1 MAPRTARGLHGQVL
15 NAIGERIVTGTWAPG
30 TVIDTRELEA
40 EFEVSRTTVR
50 EVLASLSDKG
60 LVDARPRLGTYV
72 LDHAHWNYLDP
83 DVMTWRAREPLDADF
98 VRSLN
103 EVRAVLEPGA
113 ARLAAAMR
121 SPDDIVAL
129 REAFTELERSASGDP
144 AHLAEVDVRFHR
156 AILAAT
162 HNELLYQF
170 EVVLEPA
177 LRSRNRAALGH
188 TDDLA
193 FVTLHREVVDAI
205 AAGDVDRAEH
215 AMSSLLT
222 EAAGDITHALNHSR

>member
-1 MAPRTARGLHGQVL
+1 MASRIARGLHGQVL
-15 NAIGERIVTGTWAPG
+15 NVVGERIVDGTWAPG
-30 TVIDTRELEA
+30 TVIEVDALEA

-50 EVLASLSDKG
+50 EVLKSLTDKG

-83 DVMTWRAREPLDADF
+83 DVMAWRAREPLDASF

-113 ARLAAAMR
+113 ARLAAAAR
-121 SPDDIVAL
+121 SEQDVVTL
-129 REAFTELERSASGDP
+129 REAFAELERSAEGDP
-144 AHLAEVDVRFHR
+144 AHIAEVDVRLHR

-162 HNELLYQF
+162 HNELLFQF

-177 LRSRNRAALGH
+177 LRSRNRAALWH
-188 TDDLA
+188 VHDLT
-193 FVTLHREVVDAI
+193 FVSLHRAVVEAI
-205 AAGDVDRAEH
+205 VAGDGARAEQ
-215 AMSSLLT
+215 AMSALLT
-222 EAAGDITHALNHSR
+222 EAAEDIGQVLDPLS